1 MDSSFDRSDRKISAH
16 ATLQTPTSRTSF
28 PGDDKKVI
36 PKVIMEE
43 EYNAEHQP
51 KSPSSSSPVIPSKS
65 KIFKKI
71 FFFNVET
78 YDLIILL
85 EEFAI
90 PFVFYLLIYCKCF
103 PSHFSDPL
111 GDLKNRGKHKPK
123 APPPPPADEPRHLSP
138 DKDPAIVLATL
149 GKKHALKK

>member
-71 FFFNVET
+71 FF
-78 YDLIILL
+78 
-85 EEFAI
+85 
-90 PFVFYLLIYCKCF
+90 
-103 PSHFSDPL
+103 
-111 GDLKNRGKHKPK
+111 
-123 APPPPPADEPRHLSP
+123 
-138 DKDPAIVLATL
+138 
-149 GKKHALKK
+149 

>member
-1 MDSSFDRSDRKISAH
+1 MILYPFLFAGDMDSSFDRSDRKISAH

-28 PGDDKKVI
+28 LGNDDKKSI
-36 PKVIMEE
+36 PKEVIMEE

-65 KIFKKI
+65 KMDCL
-71 FFFNVET
+71 FFFKN
-78 YDLIILL
+78 
-85 EEFAI
+85 
-90 PFVFYLLIYCKCF
+90 FVKSQAFFHY
-103 PSHFSDPL
+103 FSDPL

-149 GKKHALKK
+149 GKQILNRNRTVST